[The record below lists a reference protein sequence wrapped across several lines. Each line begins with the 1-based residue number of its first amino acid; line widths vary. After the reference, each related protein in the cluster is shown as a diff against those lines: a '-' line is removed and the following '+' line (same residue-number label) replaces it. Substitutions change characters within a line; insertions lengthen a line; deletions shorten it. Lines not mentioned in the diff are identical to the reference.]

1 MKVFL
6 LSLLLVAA
14 SFAQDAIDVARPVR
28 RQVRLELLVVR
39 LPEGRALSLQA
50 DLRDPK
56 RAKRGQQALLDLI
69 EKNQAELIDWPV
81 VRTVSGNRVVAENI
95 SEIRYPI
102 EFAQP
107 RVIEDPVSP
116 DAVIT
121 VRPQAPELSEIKTEA
136 TKAKSST
143 GSPALVAGIPT
154 TFETRNA
161 GVTLEVE
168 PIISEDGKTVI
179 MQLAP
184 QHVTLKG
191 FHRTTVEASGQYR
204 VSVDQPEFQTQKI
217 STNII
222 TKSGDPYLLSFKKLL
237 DPKNTVEIFMLTA
250 TVEAIADAD
259 DLPSA
264 TGKPATKDDGGK
276 TQPERK

>member
-6 LSLLLVAA
+6 LFLLLVT
-14 SFAQDAIDVARPVR
+14 SSVAQDAIEAAQPA

-39 LPEGRALSLQA
+39 LPEQRAITLQA

-69 EKNQAELIDWPV
+69 EKNQAELVDWPL
-81 VRTVSGNRVVAENI
+81 VRTLGSNRAVSENI

-107 RVIEDPVSP
+107 RVIENPVSP

-121 VRPQAPELSEIKTEA
+121 LRPQAPELSEIKTEA
-136 TKAKSST
+136 AKTTTST
-143 GSPALVAGIPT
+143 GFPALVAGLPT

-168 PIISEDGKTVI
+168 PIISDDGKTVT

-184 QHVTLKG
+184 QHVAFKG
-191 FHRTTVEASGQYR
+191 FHRTIVEASGQYR
-204 VSVDQPEFQTQKI
+204 VSVDQPQFQTQKV
-217 STNII
+217 STNIV
-222 TKSGDPYLLSFKKLL
+222 TKSGEPCLLSFKKLV
-237 DPKNTVEIFMLTA
+237 DPKGIVEIFMLTA
-250 TVEAIADAD
+250 TVETIAAGDA
-259 DLPSA
+259 PSS
-264 TGKPATKDDGGK
+264 TTDKPAAPDEGGK
-276 TQPERK
+276 TPSERK